1 MRKLYNEFF
10 NVSKHGKI
18 SEKAMLTRVVTTIT
32 VVVMCLIA
40 MSVTAYAYFSYNIT
54 SDSHVIKAAHFETDI
69 TVRYTDSVTGS
80 VVEQKPITSNYQ
92 NHRIALEAGKTYEIE
107 INRTART
114 TAKTGF
120 VVISANGC
128 ADTYHT
134 QQLGVDTG
142 APGGETETIIFKLA
156 VTASTEVYFKAH
168 WGTSSYYDE
177 YKLNGSA
184 DELYITQDK
193 AITMT
198 IPGGPST
205 IGENGDENNTTTTT
219 TESAATTTT
228 TTEKPAEQTTTTTTA
243 PATTTTAPPTTTSE
257 QAKVTET
264 TTTVSTTTAPT
275 ENAKLAENT
284 ATQAENP

>member
-18 SEKAMLTRVVTTIT
+18 SEKAMLTRLVTTIT

-69 TVRYTDSVTGS
+69 TVTYKDAQNTDI
-80 VVEQKPITSNYQ
+80 EQKPITSNYQ
-92 NHRIALEAGKTYEIE
+92 NHRIALEAGKTYTVTIE
-107 INRTART
+107 RTART

-142 APGGETETIIFKLA
+142 APGGETETITFSLA

-184 DELYITQDK
+184 DELYITQGK
-193 AITMT
+193 EITMT
-198 IPGGPST
+198 IPGATAT
-205 IGENGDENNTTTTT
+205 IGENEAENTTTTST
-219 TESAATTTT
+219 TESTTGSAT
-228 TTEKPAEQTTTTTTA
+228 TTTTTTA

-257 QAKVTET
+257 QEKVTET

-275 ENAKLAENT
+275 ENGDPAETT

>member
-69 TVRYTDSVTGS
+69 TVTYKDAQETVI
-80 VVEQKPITSNYQ
+80 EQKPITSNYQ
-92 NHRIALEAGKTYEIE
+92 NHRIALEAGKTYLIE
-107 INRTART
+107 IKTTDRT

-142 APGGETETIIFKLA
+142 APGGETETITFSLA

-184 DELYITQDK
+184 DELYITQGK
-193 AITMT
+193 EITMT

-205 IGENGDENNTTTTT
+205 IGENGDENTTTTTT
-219 TESAATTTT
+219 TESTTGSATTTT
-228 TTEKPAEQTTTTTTA
+228 TTEKPAEQTTTTTT
-243 PATTTTAPPTTTSE
+243 TAPPTSTSE
-257 QAKVTET
+257 QAKVPET

-275 ENAKLAENT
+275 ENAKPAENT
-284 ATQAENP
+284 TAQAGNP